1 MNLHAL
7 LEQRRARGRPVGV
20 GLIGAGK
27 FGAMYLA
34 QVPRIPGVHLIG
46 IADQSVKNAQTNLE
60 RVGWERSRYAAASL
74 DAAHREGSPHLS
86 DDWERLVTHPAVEV
100 IVEATG
106 NPPAA
111 VKHIL

>member
-46 IADQSVKNAQTNLE
+46 IADQSVTNALTNLD
-60 RVGWERSRYAAASL
+60 RVGWERSRYSATSL
-74 DAAHREGSPHLS
+74 DAAHKEGSTYVS
-86 DDWERLVTHPAVEV
+86 DDWESLVAHPAIE
-100 IVEATG
+100 
-106 NPPAA
+106 
-111 VKHIL
+111 

>member
-7 LEQRRARGRPVGV
+7 LEQRRAQGRPVGV

-34 QVPRIPGVHLIG
+34 QVPRIPGVHVIG
-46 IADQSVKNAQTNLE
+46 IADLCVRNALANLE
-60 RVGWERSRYAAASL
+60 RVGWDRSQYSASSL
-74 DAAHREGSPHLS
+74 DTAQREGSTHVS
-86 DDWERLVTHPAVEV
+86 EDWQRLIAHPAVEV
-100 IVEATG
+100 VVEATG

-111 VKHIL
+111 VDHI